1 MKRTDRMVLAARIA
15 REAAAA
21 IRAATHPLRVRLKAS
36 VADIQ
41 TSTDR
46 RVERLIR
53 KRLAAHFPGEA
64 IVGEEGDG
72 MAPFD
77 PDRPTWFVD
86 PVDGTTNYYR
96 GIPLVAC
103 NLAFWDGERLD
114 TAVVADVAR
123 RRLYRAS
130 AGRGAW
136 CGRRRLAVG
145 GERTLER
152 SVVSTGFPSDRA
164 VNGDNNLAEFADLVL
179 RVRDVRRIG
188 VAGLDMGYVASG
200 MLDAYWERGDGPWDW
215 AAGALLVREAG
226 GMATTWEGRPWRPG
240 DPTMVA
246 SNGLVHD
253 AVLAR
258 LAAVRARTAAT
269 RTSKEPAEA
278 PAPAPAAAV
287 RAAP

>member
-1 MKRTDRMVLAARIA
+1 MRRTERLTAAARIA
-15 REAAAA
+15 REAATA
-21 IRAATHPLRVRLKAS
+21 IRTSTRPLRVRLKAS

-53 KRLAAHFPGEA
+53 RRLAAHFPGEA

-72 MAPFD
+72 WAPFD
-77 PDRPTWFVD
+77 LGRPTWFVD

-103 NLAFWDGERLD
+103 NLAYWDGERLD
-114 TAVVADVAR
+114 TAVVADVAN
-123 RRLYRAS
+123 RRLYLAS

-136 CGRRRLAVG
+136 CGRRRIAVG
-145 GERTLER
+145 GERLLER
-152 SVVSTGFPSDRA
+152 AVVSTGFPSDRA
-164 VNGDNNLAEFADLVL
+164 ANADNNLAEFADLVL

-188 VAGLDMGYVASG
+188 VAGLDLGYVAAG

-226 GMATTWEGRPWRPG
+226 GVATTWEGRPWRPG
-240 DPTMVA
+240 DATMVA
-246 SNGLVHD
+246 SNGLVHE
-253 AVLAR
+253 AMLAR
-258 LAAVRARTAAT
+258 LAAVRGTAPASAAAPAAT
-269 RTSKEPAEA
+269 R
-278 PAPAPAAAV
+278 
-287 RAAP
+287 

>member
-1 MKRTDRMVLAARIA
+1 MTRTERLSIAVRIA
-15 REAAAA
+15 REAATA
-21 IRAATHPLRVRLKAS
+21 IRSATRPRRVRLKAS

-46 RVERLIR
+46 QVERLIR
-53 KRLAAHFPGEA
+53 RRLAEHFPGEA

-72 MAPFD
+72 FRPFD
-77 PDRPTWFVD
+77 ADRPTWFVD

-103 NLAFWDGERLD
+103 NLAFWDGAHLD
-114 TAVVADVAR
+114 TAVVADVTN

-130 AGRGAW
+130 RGRGAW

-145 GERTLER
+145 GERLLER
-152 SVVSTGFPSDRA
+152 AVVSTGFPSDRTR
-164 VNGDNNLAEFADLVL
+164 NPDNNLAEFADLVL

-188 VAGLDMGYVASG
+188 VAGLDLGYVSAG

-226 GMATTWEGRPWRPG
+226 GVATTWEGRPWRPG
-240 DPTMVA
+240 DDTMVA
-246 SNGLVHD
+246 SNGLVHQ

-258 LAAVRARTAAT
+258 LAAVRGTPGHVGAR
-269 RTSKEPAEA
+269 
-278 PAPAPAAAV
+278 
-287 RAAP
+287 

>member
-1 MKRTDRMVLAARIA
+1 MRRTERLTAAARIA
-15 REAAAA
+15 REAATT
-21 IRAATHPLRVRLKAS
+21 IRTSTRPLRVRLKAS

-53 KRLAAHFPGEA
+53 RRLAAHFPGEA

-72 MAPFD
+72 WAPFD
-77 PDRPTWFVD
+77 LDRPTWFVD

-103 NLAFWDGERLD
+103 NLAYWDGERLD
-114 TAVVADVAR
+114 TAVVADVAN
-123 RRLYRAS
+123 RRLYLAS

-136 CGRRRLAVG
+136 CGRRRIAVG
-145 GERTLER
+145 GERLLER
-152 SVVSTGFPSDRA
+152 AVVSTGFPSDRA
-164 VNGDNNLAEFADLVL
+164 ANADNNLAEFADLVL

-188 VAGLDMGYVASG
+188 VAGLDLGYVAAG

-226 GMATTWEGRPWRPG
+226 GVATTWEGRPWRPG
-240 DPTMVA
+240 DATMVA
-246 SNGLVHD
+246 SNGLVHE
-253 AVLAR
+253 AMLAR
-258 LAAVRARTAAT
+258 LAAVRSTAPASAAAPAAT
-269 RTSKEPAEA
+269 R
-278 PAPAPAAAV
+278 
-287 RAAP
+287 

>member
-1 MKRTDRMVLAARIA
+1 MRRTERLSAAARIV
-15 REAAAA
+15 REAATA
-21 IRAATHPLRVRLKAS
+21 IRTSTRPLRVRLKAS

-46 RVERLIR
+46 QVERLIR
-53 KRLAAHFPGEA
+53 RRLAAYFPGEA

-72 MAPFD
+72 LVPFD
-77 PDRPTWFVD
+77 QDRPTWFVD

-114 TAVVADVAR
+114 TAVVADVAN
-123 RRLYRAS
+123 RRLYLAS

-136 CGRRRLAVG
+136 CGRRRLTVG
-145 GERTLER
+145 GERLLER
-152 SVVSTGFPSDRA
+152 AVVSTGFPSDRMRNA
-164 VNGDNNLAEFADLVL
+164 DNNLAEFADLVL

-188 VAGLDMGYVASG
+188 VAGLDLGYVSAG

-226 GMATTWEGRPWRPG
+226 GVATTWDGRLWRPG
-240 DPTMVA
+240 DDTMVA

-253 AVLAR
+253 AMLAR
-258 LAAVRARTAAT
+258 LAAVRGTVGPAG
-269 RTSKEPAEA
+269 PAEP
-278 PAPAPAAAV
+278 PASVLAAGPAGLLGT
-287 RAAP
+287 R

>member
-1 MKRTDRMVLAARIA
+1 MRRTERLTAAARIA
-15 REAAAA
+15 REAATV
-21 IRAATHPLRVRLKAS
+21 IRTSTRPLRVRLKAS

-53 KRLAAHFPGEA
+53 RRLAAHFPGEA

-72 MAPFD
+72 WAPFD
-77 PDRPTWFVD
+77 LDRPTWFVD

-103 NLAFWDGERLD
+103 NLAYWDGERLD
-114 TAVVADVAR
+114 TAVVADVAN
-123 RRLYRAS
+123 RRLYLAS

-136 CGRRRLAVG
+136 CGRRRIAVG
-145 GERTLER
+145 GERLLER
-152 SVVSTGFPSDRA
+152 AVVSTGFPSDRA
-164 VNGDNNLAEFADLVL
+164 ANADNNLAEFSDLVL

-188 VAGLDMGYVASG
+188 VAGLDLGYVAAG

-240 DPTMVA
+240 DATMVA
-246 SNGLVHD
+246 SNGLVHE
-253 AVLAR
+253 AMLAR
-258 LAAVRARTAAT
+258 LAAVRGTAPASAAAPAAT
-269 RTSKEPAEA
+269 R
-278 PAPAPAAAV
+278 
-287 RAAP
+287 